1 MQEYDHFC
9 SAFSNMKQ
17 LYKYAE
23 PYSDIVIL
31 TGMVGLYKL
40 CFEQSWKMM
49 KKVLSM
55 HGYEA
60 SAAGSPKMILKTAYQ
75 TGMIKDEEL
84 WLRALQE
91 RNNVARSYNK
101 SIALAIVSQ
110 AKESFYTMFCDLKNE
125 IDANWL

>member
-1 MQEYDHFC
+1 MKKYDNFC
-9 SAFSNMKQ
+9 SALSNMKQ
-17 LYKYAE
+17 IYKYTE
-23 PYSDIVIL
+23 PYDDTVIL
-31 TGMVGLYKL
+31 TGLVGLYEI

-49 KKVLSM
+49 KEILSM

-60 SAAGSPKMILKTAYQ
+60 SATGSPKMILKTAYQ
-75 TGMIKDEEL
+75 AGMIKDQEL

-91 RNNVARSYNK
+91 RNNVAHSYNED
-101 SIALAIVSQ
+101 IALEIVSQ